1 MYSVQL
7 DCMVR
12 FYEFQWKTQTYTGD
26 LKPLNGLYV
35 YNIPLGTPEELT
47 VAKTIHADK
56 NHSEPW
62 L

>member
-1 MYSVQL
+1 
-7 DCMVR
+7 MVR